1 MFHHKIHWESLEDKQ
16 LEENVLSKRR
26 LKAYAKDISFRRKQV
41 TDRAIATA
49 DMDEGAV
56 VKALISS
63 GSLSAKL
70 LNRGSGP

>member
-1 MFHHKIHWESLEDKQ
+1 M
-16 LEENVLSKRR
+16 
-26 LKAYAKDISFRRKQV
+26 DISFRRKQV
-41 TDRAIATA
+41 ADRAIAAA